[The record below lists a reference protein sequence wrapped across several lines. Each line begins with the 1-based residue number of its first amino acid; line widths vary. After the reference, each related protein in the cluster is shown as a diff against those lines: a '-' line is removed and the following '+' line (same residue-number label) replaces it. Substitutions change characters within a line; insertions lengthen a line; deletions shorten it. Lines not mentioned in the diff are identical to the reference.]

1 MPLER
6 GSNVLSTGEG
16 FICLCPPSK
25 LKIAVLFCSIYKK
38 TISFSVIGFLSDFHS
53 MANDV
58 YVT

>member
-6 GSNVLSTGEG
+6 GLNVLSTGES
-16 FICLCPPSK
+16 FICLAPPSK

-38 TISFSVIGFLSDFHS
+38 TISFNVLSDFHP
-53 MANDV
+53 MANDD